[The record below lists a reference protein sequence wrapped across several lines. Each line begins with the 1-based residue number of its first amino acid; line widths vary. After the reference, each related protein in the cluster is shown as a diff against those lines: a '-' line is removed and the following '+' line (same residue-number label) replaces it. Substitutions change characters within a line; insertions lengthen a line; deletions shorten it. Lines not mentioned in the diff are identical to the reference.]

1 MEPRLLDLW
10 CRPFQERRTVSE
22 KTQHVVPYGEKWA
35 VKSEG
40 SNSVTSIFSSKRLA
54 IDAAREIA
62 HRDGVDFLVHGRH
75 GQIFWPPPVPARFS
89 EDELR
94 AAVRE
99 LADEARP
106 QRGVLQKKS

>member
-1 MEPRLLDLW
+1 
-10 CRPFQERRTVSE
+10 VSE

-40 SNSVTSIFSSKRLA
+40 SQRVTSIFSSKRLA

-62 HRDGVDFLVHGRH
+62 RREGVDYLVHGRH
-75 GQIFWPPPVPARFS
+75 GQIFWPPPIPGRFS
-89 EDELR
+89 EDEFR
-94 AAVRE
+94 AVVRE

-106 QRGVLQKKS
+106 RRGAASRKRAASKPTAA